1 MKTIFKTVGTLSI
14 ISALWWLWCAF
25 TRDGVAALPFIGA
38 SVLVAVECFLRVRE
52 ARGEED
58 RP

>member
-1 MKTIFKTVGTLSI
+1 MKGILTALGTLCA
-14 ISALWWLWCAF
+14 ISALWWVWCAF